1 MFKDVSTPKMDEMF
15 RFAAIIVASVF
26 VIITIAA
33 SYEITYLL
41 S

>member
-1 MFKDVSTPKMDEMF
+1 MFQDVSAPKMDEIF

-26 VIITIAA
+26 VIIIIIA
-33 SYEITYLL
+33 SYEITHLI